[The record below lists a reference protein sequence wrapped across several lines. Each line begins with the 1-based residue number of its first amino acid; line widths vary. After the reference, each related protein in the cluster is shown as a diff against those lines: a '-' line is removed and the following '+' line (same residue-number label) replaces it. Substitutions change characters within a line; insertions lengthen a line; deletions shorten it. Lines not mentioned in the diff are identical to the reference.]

1 MVAEEMPAT
10 EPALQPMVQ
19 EVVPVVEILPE
30 EEPEVMVL
38 GQSEGPE
45 QVAPNTVAGATGAA
59 PISEGGLDAGQ
70 GHPAGA

>member
-1 MVAEEMPAT
+1 MVEM
-10 EPALQPMVQ
+10 
-19 EVVPVVEILPE
+19 LPE

-45 QVAPNTVAGATGAA
+45 QVAPNTVTGAAGTA
-59 PISEGGLDAGQ
+59 PISECGLDAGQ